1 MTDHQHAADAVPDGG
16 TAPDAAAPSPGARG
30 AAGEEPR
37 AHERAGAHEKQG
49 EGAGHGPSE
58 GPGPDA
64 GTDTDADA
72 DRTVVE
78 AATEAATAAA
88 AARTGATANGGTDS
102 DDGSGG
108 GNRGPEEG
116 PGPGGGRGPGAS
128 QGAGGSRRPGES
140 QRPGGGQE
148 PGGPRAAQ
156 AAEAV
161 GPPPRFQRD
170 REHKVLAGV
179 CAGLGRQCDM
189 DPVIFRITL
198 AVLSATGGIGLIFY
212 GFAWLFVPYSDDEQN
227 EVRKLLTGRVDGQA
241 LAAVLFALVGCGV
254 FLSMLNNGSVLTFA
268 VVVSFLLAGAG
279 YWSRHRDSSDP
290 DPLAAQA
297 VADAPPEAQAPPV
310 PSAYPSWWRDPIVKD
325 GTHDGGTGYLW
336 GPWDAR
342 ARDITA
348 TIDVDLVG
356 HTRRPEDIRTLHKP
370 YAGPRGPRW
379 IGGWLFLLAAVAAAL
394 VTRLTWDDHPL
405 GTSLQAG
412 LAAALIVLGVGI
424 AVSSFLGRTG
434 AGSVFLAIVTAGLL
448 AGTTV
453 LPKDIGTHWI
463 DTVWQPAA
471 VADVRTAYDLGT
483 GDGTLDLSRLELA
496 KGQTVSTDAEVGA
509 GRLRV
514 IVPPDVTVKV
524 RIDVGLGD
532 IQLPGDDEK
541 DVDVQ
546 PGKHKEVTLSP
557 ASGGKDAGT
566 IDLDL
571 QVGVGQAEVAR
582 AAS

>member
-1 MTDHQHAADAVPDGG
+1 MTDHQHAADSEPDGG
-16 TAPDAAAPSPGARG
+16 TAPDAATASPGVSDT
-30 AAGEEPR
+30 AGEKPR
-37 AHERAGAHEKQG
+37 AHGEHGEHEEHEKQG
-49 EGAGHGPSE
+49 ARGGLGGKAS
-58 GPGPDA
+58 
-64 GTDTDADA
+64 
-72 DRTVVE
+72 RTVAE

-88 AARTGATANGGTDS
+88 IAAQAAGTPTAA
-102 DDGSGG
+102 
-108 GNRGPEEG
+108 PE
-116 PGPGGGRGPGAS
+116 PGPGGAPGSPGA
-128 QGAGGSRRPGES
+128 PGTPE
-140 QRPGGGQE
+140 G
-148 PGGPRAAQ
+148 
-156 AAEAV
+156 AEAT
-161 GPPPRFQRD
+161 GPPPGFRRD
-170 REHKVLAGV
+170 REHKMLAGV
-179 CAGLGRQCDM
+179 CAGLGRHCDM

-212 GFAWLFVPYSDDEQN
+212 GFAWLFVPYADNGQN

-268 VVVSFLLAGAG
+268 VVVSLLLAGAG
-279 YWSRHRDSSDP
+279 YWSRQRDSSDP

-310 PSAYPSWWRDPIVKD
+310 PAAYLSWWRDPIVKD

-336 GPWDAR
+336 GPWDAHGR
-342 ARDITA
+342 NIMAAVR
-348 TIDVDLVG
+348 VDLAG
-356 HTRRPEDIRTLHKP
+356 HHHRRPEDIRTAREA
-370 YAGPRGPRW
+370 YTGPRGPRW
-379 IGGWLFLLAAVAAAL
+379 IGGWLFLLAALAGGL

-412 LAAALIVLGVGI
+412 LAAALIVLGGGI
-424 AVSSFLGRTG
+424 AISSFLGRTG

-448 AGTTV
+448 ACTAA
-453 LPKDIGTHWI
+453 LPKDIGTHWT
-463 DTVWQPAA
+463 DTTWRPTA
-471 VADVRTAYDLGT
+471 VAQVRSAYDLGT
-483 GDGTLDLSRLELA
+483 GEGTLDLSRLDLA
-496 KGQTVSTDAEVGA
+496 KGQTVSTNAEVGA

-514 IVPPDVTVKV
+514 IVPPDVIVKV

-541 DVDVQ
+541 DVDVE
-546 PGKHKEVTLSP
+546 PGKHKEVTLRP
-557 ASGGKDAGT
+557 ASGNADAGT